1 MVLSPESGIAGLRAG
16 EIRKTLSAVY
26 RGKTAAEIED
36 IVSGLAK
43 TMSFNPLPTGVCLY
57 DFRRGNC
64 TDGDGC
70 FFYNC
75 PNFITEIQFYPV
87 LKKELEMLEMEMARL
102 KELGHD
108 REWQKQ
114 YVKHKYLKPLVVGL
128 EAEIH
133 EKENAV

>member
-1 MVLSPESGIAGLRAG
+1 
-16 EIRKTLSAVY
+16 
-26 RGKTAAEIED
+26 
-36 IVSGLAK
+36 
-43 TMSFNPLPTGVCLY
+43 MSFNPLPTGVCLY

-87 LKKELEMLEMEMARL
+87 LKRELEMLELEMSRL
-102 KELGHD
+102 KELGHT

-114 YVKHKYLKPLVVGL
+114 YVKYKYLKPLVEEL
-128 EAEIH
+128 EVEIH
-133 EKENAV
+133 EKENAG